1 MTLTLKTDDAGSSW
15 TTGKLSSIAL
25 RNDGVYTL
33 GENIYIG
40 MNISELLLTYPMFD
54 ESNYVGSFKNG
65 NGEFV
70 LAFEFDDYGNV
81 TRIKLG
87 EALG

>member
-1 MTLTLKTDDAGSSW
+1 
-15 TTGKLSSIAL
+15 
-25 RNDGVYTL
+25 
-33 GENIYIG
+33 